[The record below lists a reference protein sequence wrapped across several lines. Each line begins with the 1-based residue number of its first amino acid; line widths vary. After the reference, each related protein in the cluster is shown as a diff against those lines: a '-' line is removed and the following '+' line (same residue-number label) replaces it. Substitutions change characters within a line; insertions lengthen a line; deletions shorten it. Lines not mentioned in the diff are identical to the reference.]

1 LQQLGYLI
9 AYEARKI
16 IKIEAVTTQSG
27 AWWKWILDKYTMLQI

>member
-1 LQQLGYLI
+1 MQNFSIADDQLQQLGYLI

-27 AWWKWILDKYTMLQI
+27 AW